1 MKLHFHHDFRDTPG
15 TTLIVPVLQDKATGT
30 PVGITPVADHCQL
43 AAATIAQRFK
53 ANAHEV
59 FPLIRGEEMVI
70 LLGLGTHP
78 DFATTL
84 KAFAGLVVK
93 YGKWLGDAPAVS
105 WLHADAP
112 ADLVLHTEA
121 AANGL
126 CQGNYHVGVHKTD
139 PGQTNPTESAFVSL
153 AFYLP
158 EAYTAAAQTAANQ
171 GWHIGQTQLRIMGLV
186 DAPANFKKPQRL
198 AEYAVEAGKQYGFRT
213 EIWDKVRLH
222 AEGMHALLAVN
233 QGSVDPAVFII
244 MEYKG
249 KPGANGLPKIGLV
262 GKGVTFDTGGL
273 SIKPS
278 TNLHYMKSDMG
289 GAAAV
294 LGTLEAAARLQL
306 PVHLVGVIPATDNSV
321 DALSVQPSDVISSY
335 SGKSIEVIDTDAE
348 GRLVLADGLSYI
360 IRQHQPDVVI
370 DLATLTGA
378 AVRTFGYT
386 AAALFSNDDQLAN
399 HLTMAGQKSG
409 ERLWRL
415 PLWDDYADDMKS
427 DVADIKNFSGKPVA
441 GAISAAKFLEFFIDE
456 HPSWAHLDI
465 AGVAF
470 GDTPYAK
477 GKTATGYG
485 VRLLVEF
492 IQSLGGR
499 ANT

>member
-1 MKLHFHHDFRDTPG
+1 MNLHFHHDFRDTPG
-15 TTLIVPVLQDKATGT
+15 TTLLVPVLQDKATGAAI
-30 PVGITPVADHCQL
+30 GIDPIADHCNL
-43 AAATIAQRFK
+43 TTATIVQRFG
-53 ANAHEV
+53 ANVHEV
-59 FPLIRGEEMVI
+59 FPLAAGENMVI
-70 LLGLGTHP
+70 LVGLGANP

-84 KAFAGLVVK
+84 KAFASLVVK
-93 YGKWLGDAPAVS
+93 HEKWLGDTPAVS
-105 WLHADAP
+105 WLHAAAP
-112 ADLVLHTEA
+112 TDLVLHTEA
-121 AANGL
+121 AVNGL
-126 CQGNYHVGVHKTD
+126 CQGSYQVGIHKTSA
-139 PGQTNPTESAFVSL
+139 NPAKSTFSSL
-153 AFYLP
+153 TFYLP
-158 EAYTAAAQTAANQ
+158 DTHTAAAQRAANQ
-171 GWHIGQTQLRIMGLV
+171 GWHIAQAQLRIMGLV
-186 DAPANFKKPQRL
+186 DAPANFKKPQRI

-213 EIWDKVRLH
+213 EIWDKARLH

-249 KPGANGLPKIGLV
+249 KPSANGLPKIGLV

-278 TNLHYMKSDMG
+278 ANMHYMKSDMG

-294 LGTLEAAARLQL
+294 LGTMEAAARLQL
-306 PVHLVGVIPATDNSV
+306 PVHLVGVIPATDNVV

-335 SGKSIEVIDTDAE
+335 SGKSIEIIDTDAE

-378 AVRTFGYT
+378 TVRTFGYT
-386 AAALFSNDDQLAN
+386 AAALFSNDDQLAH
-399 HLTMAGQKSG
+399 HLTLAGQKSG

-441 GAISAAKFLEFFIDE
+441 GAISAAKFLEFFTDE

-492 IQSLGGR
+492 MQTLCE
-499 ANT
+499 